1 MLPIINIQ
9 GREAVPVRAIPF
21 LTGWQT
27 MSPDVV
33 ATALSGED
41 FADDFQNFTAYCLRD
56 GIPTKVSKNTWIFVA
71 RRLSILSETI
81 KSSQPCHEVGYGQWQ
96 EQSISE
102 LTAGTFVWRDE
113 LEREYAASI
122 RGKSAIRDDGSIMGE
137 DGEWIL
143 RYKTTLPIDFEFQ
156 DDIPSRWEK
165 QVFEKFEDLIQPSP
179 PISQAPA
186 TPQEQAEPEARPD
199 LSMLA
204 TPEQLIQ
211 AFGRF
216 TGMDNSWFKNLKDY
230 PELEKARKL
239 KGQGGRGHIEPPFFC
254 PYEVMQWLMT
264 KPRKNSRRCAFLTE
278 DKPWQLL
285 KSYFPRVYDMNQG
298 YSPLN
303 DD

>member
-186 TPQEQAEPEARPD
+186 TPQEQANGKKW
-199 LSMLA
+199 
-204 TPEQLIQ
+204 TPERLEI
-211 AFGRF
+211 
-216 TGMDNSWFKNLKDY
+216 LKADR
-230 PELEKARKL
+230 EKLGAKKAAQKHGITDTRV
-239 KGQGGRGHIEPPFFC
+239 R
-254 PYEVMQWLMT
+254 
-264 KPRKNSRRCAFLTE
+264 
-278 DKPWQLL
+278 QLL
-285 KSYFPRVYDMNQG
+285 PSGKKKTA
-298 YSPLN
+298 SPWDGLRK
-303 DD
+303 